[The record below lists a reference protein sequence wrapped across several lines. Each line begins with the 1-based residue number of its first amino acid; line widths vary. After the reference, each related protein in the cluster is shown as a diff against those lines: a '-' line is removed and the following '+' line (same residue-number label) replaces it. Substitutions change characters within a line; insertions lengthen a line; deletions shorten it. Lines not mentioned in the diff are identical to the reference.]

1 MKFPVSPFSNPPPSF
16 GRSRQLALTLVS
28 TSLAAAGGLVAFQ
41 LFHDPAAA
49 YLPLLLAVFISTW
62 YGGLWSALLSQVIG
76 SAVIVTFARPT
87 VSARLT
93 LNELAYLCGFLV
105 IAKMF
110 MFLLL
115 SMRWNLTL
123 RSHAKRL
130 EVIAEA
136 THDSLWEWD
145 FATDRVWRGGKLAV
159 LYGISPEHVEPTI
172 DWWRRRIHPEDQE
185 RVWNSL
191 RQAIDNGQSH
201 WKEEYR
207 LRHENGQYVI
217 LSDKGVLMRDRQ
229 NRPLRLVGGTVD
241 VSAQRRTE
249 ERLVHNA
256 FHDPLTGLPNRELF
270 VDRLDQAMDKYR
282 QNHKGFPPAVLF
294 MDIDRFKVVNDS
306 LGHAIGDEMLIAISG
321 RLKRHL
327 RSGDTAAR
335 FGGDEFTMLLDGVED
350 AASAGSVAERIQ
362 RSFAVPFSIGAQQI
376 TISASIGVA
385 LASEDIERSE
395 EILRQADL
403 AMYRAKAGGRSRTQM
418 FEPAFDAHAR
428 TLLQRESELRQSFHD
443 HSLQLYYQ
451 PIISLD
457 TARTVSFE
465 ALLRWEHPIRG
476 LILPSEILPLAEEA
490 GLSIQLG
497 KWVLNES
504 CRQLSKW
511 RDARLASNSVSVS
524 FNLSGTEL
532 MRPTL
537 IDEVSRLLAENDL
550 SGSCLLIELTET
562 IIMNGDAVAIDTL
575 HRLREMGV
583 ALALDD
589 FGRGHSSLGRL
600 QDFPISMLKID
611 SSFVAHIGGP
621 KQKILDA
628 IMALAHEL
636 KIEVTAEGVET
647 QEQLHYL
654 IQCGAARAQGRLFSS
669 ALSVPDTVLLLR
681 DRDSWPGIHTNV
693 RRVARVS
700 GR

>member
-28 TSLAAAGGLVAFQ
+28 TFLAAAGGLVAFQ

-76 SAVIVTFARPT
+76 SAVVVTFARPT
-87 VSARLT
+87 VSARLS

-385 LASEDIERSE
+385 LASEDTERSE